1 MTHHYSV
8 SEHVIFSEKGLS
20 GMIWSGEYEI
30 NGLLAGDDEN
40 PQYQLTCADQSHH
53 RVVSEQQ
60 IRAVTAA
67 DSVNSSASLRVEE
80 AHSQRRQRPMLTDP
94 ALLDE

>member
-1 MTHHYSV
+1 MRTAAADRGEPTEERSMTHHYSV

-40 PQYQLTCADQSHH
+40 PQYQLM
-53 RVVSEQQ
+53 VSE
-60 IRAVTAA
+60 R
-67 DSVNSSASLRVEE
+67 SG
-80 AHSQRRQRPMLTDP
+80 P
-94 ALLDE
+94 